1 MNAVIDVKH
10 DLQEVVKFWCDPIP
24 DMDSVSHFALLT
36 YLSHLRHAGCA
47 PLSDTVYS
55 ICFCIFT
62 PSRDYVFVLVIGMFA
77 LLVDVSVQLLLH
89 SLD

>member
-55 ICFCIFT
+55 IMFLHFYSVKGLCICL
-62 PSRDYVFVLVIGMFA
+62 SNWHVCIVG
-77 LLVDVSVQLLLH
+77 
-89 SLD
+89 